1 MCSSDLMNPQ
11 FRGLVER
18 GRALGRKVL
27 DRCNLTILETPGY
40 TDLAPFLARHQVEVV
55 ASLPC
60 YLAENVD
67 RQRGDRVFDRSLAAL
82 RRLNALGY
90 GQPGSGL
97 TLTLVFN
104 PGGPSLPPPQPKL
117 EADYRRELRER
128 YGLEFTRLYTITNM
142 PISRFLEDLI
152 SQGRLE
158 EYLHKLVQ
166 AFNPATVD
174 ALMCRST
181 LSVDWQGRL
190 FDCDFN
196 QMLDLPVAPGQ
207 PTTVFDL
214 ATADLDRFTHRPIQT
229 AQHCYGCKIGRAHV

>member
-1 MCSSDLMNPQ
+1 
-11 FRGLVER
+11 
-18 GRALGRKVL
+18 
-27 DRCNLTILETPGY
+27 
-40 TDLAPFLARHQVEVV
+40 
-55 ASLPC
+55 
-60 YLAENVD
+60 
-67 RQRGDRVFDRSLAAL
+67 VFDRSLAAL

-158 EYLHKLVQ
+158 EYLHTLVQ

-214 ATADLDRFTHRPIQT
+214 ANADLDHFAHRPIQT
-229 AQHCYGCKIGRAHV
+229 AQHCYGCTAGAGSSCGGSLE